1 MSSVFDLIEMLANG
15 RNMGLAVGEHL
26 PGEVYLGI
34 GEPIQG
40 EKEGKLT
47 AIVDVEFKDINK
59 VITVLIL
66 PCTSR

>member
-1 MSSVFDLIEMLANG
+1 MAQIWG
-15 RNMGLAVGEHL
+15 RALGEHL
-26 PGEVYLGI
+26 PGKMYLGI